1 MEISGQSR
9 TIDLRLLT
17 FHLMFFVHNQTP
29 EAVRVRGEH
38 AMTCG
43 DVERNVST
51 VQPYWPAY
59 SEFIYLS
66 SEIVETFH
74 ETSLQHQF
82 YLSVYI
88 RNLCTF
94 AKSNQQKQKQ

>member
-9 TIDLRLLT
+9 IIDLRLLT
-17 FHLMFFVHNQTP
+17 FHLLFFVHNQKP
-29 EAVRVRGEH
+29 EAVRVRGKP
-38 AMTCG
+38 ALTSRN
-43 DVERNVST
+43 VARNVST

-88 RNLCTF
+88 RNLCIF
-94 AKSNQQKQKQ
+94 AP